1 MAKKDFGVISIFKI
15 IIWICIRNVEFC
27 GKTSEF
33 LPKRCLFIPCISCL
47 NENELNKQV
56 CILKYVEKEFSNPTS
71 QGGREAKTKNI
82 VQLQKHHF

>member
-1 MAKKDFGVISIFKI
+1 MAKNDFGVISIFTI

-27 GKTSEF
+27 RKTSEF

-56 CILKYVEKEFSNPTS
+56 CLSKYVEKEFSNPTS
-71 QGGREAKTKNI
+71 QGGREAKTKKI